1 MLVGWSGDERW
12 IFFAIDPG
20 GSGSIAADG
29 LSLRVVSVRGGH
41 ATRIARMLLYRDYLT
56 WCGGRL
62 VFTGGRDRVATNHK
76 RLLVA
81 APPDW
86 RRQPLAQASTRS
98 WGSLACAPG
107 QASVV
112 AQSQRSSSNP
122 AFFAAHW
129 ALWRVGL
136 DGSMRRLTSPP
147 RGYADE
153 SARFSRDGRTMLFVR
168 TRKGI
173 GSLYALRDGRFV
185 GPLLRLG
192 NNIGYYGHHDW
203 WQTAAWSAAR

>member
-1 MLVGWSGDERW
+1 VQ
-12 IFFAIDPG
+12 G
-20 GSGSIAADG
+20 G
-29 LSLRVVSVRGGH
+29 RP
-41 ATRIARMLLYRDYLT
+41 TRIARMLLYRDYLT
-56 WCGGRL
+56 WCDGRL
-62 VFTGGRDRVATNHK
+62 VFTGGGDRVATNHK

-81 APPDW
+81 TPPDW
-86 RRQPLAQASTRS
+86 RPRPLAGGSARS

-112 AQSQRSSSNP
+112 AQSQPSSRNP

-136 DGSMRRLTSPP
+136 DGSMRQVTSPP

-168 TRKGI
+168 TCKGI
-173 GSLYALRDGRFV
+173 GSLYARRSGRLV
-185 GPLLRLG
+185 GPILRLG
-192 NNIGYYGHHDW
+192 DNIGYYGHHDW